1 MSHTGSEI
9 FLHGLTELGAE
20 VPSAA
25 AAQRAVAD
33 LGASIA
39 WGLVV
44 GGSLL
49 VGATAAVILHLPSR
63 VAALVTAFGGGIL
76 FAAIALELV
85 PEADARAG
93 TALTAAGLVAGTLVY
108 VAADTWLAS
117 DEDTER
123 MRRSGHAAAAGIPM
137 EMPGDSSELARGEAI
152 AAGIFVDGVPESIAL
167 GLTISEGEVG
177 VALLA
182 GILIGN
188 VVESYGA
195 AQPIL
200 AAGRSRRFSVIL
212 LGAIGLA
219 LAFATVLG
227 GTVLADASD
236 GLVGTAQAV
245 AAGAVLAV
253 VSIAVIPY
261 AFKEVSTTVAIA
273 TVLGFMV
280 GYILS

>member
-1 MSHTGSEI
+1 M
-9 FLHGLTELGAE
+9 
-20 VPSAA
+20 
-25 AAQRAVAD
+25 AD
-33 LGASIA
+33 LGASIV
-39 WGLVV
+39 WGLVI

-49 VGATAAVILHLPSR
+49 VGATAAVILRLPSTM
-63 VAALVTAFGGGIL
+63 AALVSAFGGGVL

-93 TALTAAGLVAGTLVY
+93 TALTAAGLLAGTLVY
-108 VAADTWLAS
+108 VAADTWLSRNEEVAK
-117 DEDTER
+117 
-123 MRRSGHAAAAGIPM
+123 MRRSGHAAAAGESM
-137 EMPGDSSELARGEAI
+137 QMPSDSSELARGEAI

-167 GLTISEGEVG
+167 GLTIAEGEVG

-200 AAGRSRRFSVIL
+200 AAGRSGRFAVVL

-227 GTVLADASD
+227 GTAFADASD
-236 GLVGTAQAV
+236 ALVGTAQAV
-245 AAGAVLAV
+245 AAGAVIAV
-253 VSIAVIPY
+253 ISIAVIPY
-261 AFKEVSTTVAIA
+261 AFREVSTRVAVA
-273 TVLGFMV
+273 MVLGFVV
-280 GYILS
+280 GYVLS